1 MGIPKKNL
9 LPMNGLPLVGWS
21 IRQAKTTPDI
31 DLVVVS
37 TDDNEIAEYCISEGA
52 TVIKRPR
59 DISGNTASSEA
70 ALIHVLNEL
79 ASIHDLTPEV
89 VIFLQATSPL
99 RKEKDIGDALKK
111 FRTTGSDSLFSVSI
125 AEDLTLWNLVEGQW
139 GSVNFDYRN
148 RTRRQDAPTQYI
160 ENGSIYIMKPDL
172 LRETLNRIGGRIE
185 TFIMEPW
192 QVHEIDNMDDA
203 NLVEYMMRKNNVTKR

>member
-31 DLVVVS
+31 DMVVVS
-37 TDDNEIAEYCISEGA
+37 TDDNEIAEYCSSEGA
-52 TVIKRPR
+52 TVVKRPT

-70 ALIHVLNEL
+70 ALIHVLDEL
-79 ASIHDLTPEV
+79 GSIHNLNPEV

-99 RKEKDIGDALKK
+99 RKDNDIGDALKK
-111 FRTTGSDSLFSVSI
+111 FKTTGADSLFSVSI
-125 AEDLTLWNLVEGQW
+125 AEDLTLWNLAEGQW
-139 GSVNFDYRN
+139 RSVNYDYRH

-160 ENGSIYIMKPDL
+160 ENGSIYIMKSDL
-172 LRETLNRIGGRIE
+172 LRTTFNRIGGRIE

-192 QVHEIDNMDDA
+192 QVHEIDNIDDA
-203 NLVEYMMRKNNVTKR
+203 NLVEYMMKKNNVTKR